1 MRVRKRKSKGKGEGE
16 GSMILCTM
24 SYSVCITASI
34 QQQMCVGGA
43 TQHDRAAQSP
53 ITESGY
59 GIHIERIRGVEH
71 ILPHCINPK
80 MRLSLKTAW

>member
-1 MRVRKRKSKGKGEGE
+1 MRVRKKKSKGKGEGV
-16 GSMILCTM
+16 GSMNLFTM

-43 TQHDRAAQSP
+43 TQRDRAAQSP

-59 GIHIERIRGVEH
+59 GIHIERMEGGGTYFDA
-71 ILPHCINPK
+71 LYK
-80 MRLSLKTAW
+80 S